1 MSLDSTIPEV
11 PIARTLGLVAEIIYV
26 EEGMINS
33 TICLEFTVPSS
44 QRTELE
50 LIFRFN

>member
-1 MSLDSTIPEV
+1 MSLYSTIPEV
-11 PIARTLGLVAEIIYV
+11 PSISRTLSSIAEIIYL
-26 EEGMINS
+26 EEGMITS

-50 LIFRFN
+50 